1 MPEHLHGAAPRLAR
15 YRVPTGEAQS
25 ELVAKNSAFIGTA
38 GPAPTVEAAQAFI
51 AAVRARYAN
60 ANHNAWA
67 YRLFDGGQAL
77 FGSSDDGEPG
87 GTAGRPILAVL
98 EGSGLNQVAA
108 VVTRY
113 FGGTLLGT
121 GGLVRAYGGAAR
133 EALAVLPTRELALH
147 AIAHL
152 RVDYG
157 LHGNLRYLLPRQGVL
172 IEDEEFADQVTLH
185 LAIPHE
191 QVPELA
197 RLLRELS
204 NGALNLDRCLAGE
217 RYL

>member
-1 MPEHLHGAAPRLAR
+1 MPEHLHGAAPRLIR

-25 ELVAKNSAFIGTA
+25 ELVVKNSVFVGTV
-38 GPAPTVEAAQAFI
+38 GHAPTVEAAQAFV
-51 AAVRARYAN
+51 AAIRARYAD

-67 YRLFDGGQAL
+67 YRLLEGGQAL

-133 EALAVLPTRELALH
+133 EALAALPTRELALH
-147 AIAHL
+147 AIARL

-172 IEDEEFADQVTLH
+172 IEDEEFADQVTLRV
-185 LAIPHE
+185 AIPHE
-191 QVPELA
+191 QVPELT
-197 RLLRELS
+197 RQLRELT
-204 NGALNLDRCLAGE
+204 NGALDLERCLEDE